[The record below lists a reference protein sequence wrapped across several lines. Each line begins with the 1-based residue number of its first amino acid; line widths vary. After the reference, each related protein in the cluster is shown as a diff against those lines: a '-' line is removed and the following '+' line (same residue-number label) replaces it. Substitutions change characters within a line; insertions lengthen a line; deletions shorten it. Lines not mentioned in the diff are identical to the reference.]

1 MMNERKIKK
10 KYILNFINI
19 LKNFNEDKINKID
32 ANFVSTQFITFN
44 SSLESKEIYLLLKP
58 LENMGFEIISKE
70 NIREIKKIYFR
81 EYTKKFFIELKND
94 EFGGVIS
101 LEVEEIKTFK
111 KFLKIIITISKNK
124 SIEDLTIMLT
134 LIAEINKTENLEVVL
149 NENNI
154 EEIAKLMLFYP
165 CYNHKKSNLIIYL
178 KN

>member
-94 EFGGVIS
+94 
-101 LEVEEIKTFK
+101 
-111 KFLKIIITISKNK
+111 
-124 SIEDLTIMLT
+124 
-134 LIAEINKTENLEVVL
+134 
-149 NENNI
+149 
-154 EEIAKLMLFYP
+154 
-165 CYNHKKSNLIIYL
+165 
-178 KN
+178 